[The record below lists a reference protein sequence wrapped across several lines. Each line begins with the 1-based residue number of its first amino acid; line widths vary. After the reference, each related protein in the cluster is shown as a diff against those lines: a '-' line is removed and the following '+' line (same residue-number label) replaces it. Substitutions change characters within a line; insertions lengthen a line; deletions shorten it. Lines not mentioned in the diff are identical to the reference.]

1 MENFNE
7 DLIINKAASEIL
19 QISKNMNK
27 SPYEILKEAY
37 KRTGVY
43 QPKFKSLGVPR
54 YIAYSLEEK
63 FLNID
68 KGTLLIFDTENKDIE
83 NFQLYLIKFNL
94 FDKTHEI
101 TAMYDVNNNGFI
113 INNEGFILE
122 KAEEIEV
129 IGKCIKMYSWF

>member
-37 KRTGVY
+37 KRAGVY

-54 YIAYSLEEK
+54 YITYSLEEK

-68 KGTLLIFDTENKDIE
+68 KGTLLIFDTENQDIE

-129 IGKCIKMYSWF
+129 IGKCIKMYS

>member
-19 QISKNMNK
+19 QISKSMNK

-37 KRTGVY
+37 KRAGVY
-43 QPKFKSLGVPR
+43 QPKLKSLGVPR

-122 KAEEIEV
+122 KVEEIEV
-129 IGKCIKMYSWF
+129 IGKCIKMYS